1 MQIQRLQTLLLLI
14 AAVLV
19 GWYCFSPL
27 AVEAAATP
35 KPTPHF
41 VHESIILLTVNVLIA
56 VLLVIMIFMYGN
68 PKLQRKLTFMSLILI
83 CASLVSSIF
92 FVYNNWPGAEF
103 YWFGGIIL
111 LIFALFFGI
120 WAYMRIGKDIKL
132 LGSYDRLR

>member
-1 MQIQRLQTLLLLI
+1 MQIQRLQTLLLLL
-14 AAVLV
+14 AAVMV

-35 KPTPHF
+35 TPTTHF
-41 VHESIILLTVNVLIA
+41 VHESAILLTVNLLIA
-56 VLLVIMIFMYGN
+56 ALLVLMIFMYKN
-68 PKLQRKLTFMSLILI
+68 PKLQRKMTLMSVILI

-111 LIFALFFGI
+111 LIFAFFFGI